1 MLLVDSAL
9 MKKLYFLSVPQ
20 SIPSSMTSYVAA
32 DLVPG
37 VSYSL
42 TLHSSNL
49 AGLSDPT
56 PTLSH
61 DTARGGEGTTGCPLY
76 THAYI
81 CFHCL
86 PAAPRLEFFTAESL
100 GDGRSILLQW
110 RLEYSGG
117 EDITSFYIE
126 VQTHTHCQ

>member
-1 MLLVDSAL
+1 MGPVMLLVDSAL
-9 MKKLYFLSVPQ
+9 KKKLYFLSVPQ

-56 PTLSH
+56 PSLSH
-61 DTARGGEGTTGCPLY
+61 DTARGGEGTTGCPLHML
-76 THAYI
+76 TSASTA
-81 CFHCL
+81 CL
-86 PAAPRLEFFTAESL
+86 QLPVWSSSL
-100 GDGRSILLQW
+100 
-110 RLEYSGG
+110 
-117 EDITSFYIE
+117 
-126 VQTHTHCQ
+126 